1 MDSDTTHGKT
11 LYNCETVN
19 VSTPDLNNT
28 VQNTEQATSI
38 TQNTEHESQVYQTVR
53 RTQMSENNNRLLV
66 IDQNQARRKSQE
78 FKRQEY

>member
-38 TQNTEHESQVYQTVR
+38 TQNTEHQ
-53 RTQMSENNNRLLV
+53 SEKNKYIKLSEEHKC
-66 IDQNQARRKSQE
+66 QKTT
-78 FKRQEY
+78 KGY